1 MFKKLIEKFYGKF
14 CRCLETPIA
23 PENTFA
29 AKGFCDEHSKFKH
42 RCPKCQQTIKG
53 EQYEKENKIS

>member
-1 MFKKLIEKFYGKF
+1 MLKKLFEKIFGKF

-23 PENTFA
+23 PDDAFVS
-29 AKGFCDEHSKFKH
+29 KGHCDHHPKFKH

-53 EQYEKENKIS
+53 E

>member
-1 MFKKLIEKFYGKF
+1 MIKKLFEKIFGKF

-23 PENTFA
+23 PDDAFVS
-29 AKGFCDEHSKFKH
+29 KGHCDHHPKFKH